1 MNLRKKLI
9 PNFEKIGGVV
19 MEVKLINKE
28 ECKEFFKLWGEF
40 ACACYNTDKKYA
52 ERVGK
57 SCFESGHYSGSRAFS
72 FIFEVKGISRACYD
86 EKTEILTNEGWKLFK
101 DIKEKEV
108 VATLNKDTEKVE
120 FNEINEIIK
129 YYYDG
134 VMDKYKSDNLDLLV
148 TPNHKMFV
156 KKYDVRKEAEW
167 ELIPSNELKLGRY
180 RMTKSFNY
188 DNEVD
193 KYIIIK
199 GYEYDRKVKNGKYVT
214 KYSDDL
220 TFDRKIFYQFLAW
233 YISDGSIYYSSKEN
247 KYVINISQTQCE
259 ENIKN
264 KTVER
269 IMYLIKKMGFNCN
282 YDGRTIRFN
291 SLTLGSYLS
300 KLGNAKDKY
309 IPLDLF
315 KDFNKELAK
324 IFIDEYLKGDGH
336 IDKNGCAK
344 IFTTSKKLS
353 EQLQT
358 LIFITGDTAKVNID
372 DRRGECHICKN
383 NVIRNN
389 ICYVINISKIKNK
402 NPILKTKKHKSEVT
416 YRGNVYCVN
425 VKNHTIFVRRNGVA
439 MWCGNCSHQLVRHS
453 VGVTINQKSQRY
465 CDESYFDYVVPPK
478 IRNRPVVRKKYD
490 EFMKTINTMYRT
502 LNGMLYEIEGIQ
514 EDTRYILPNACTT
527 ELTIGFTLEAL
538 IHFCEERLCSASQW
552 EIRELA
558 SLMKE
563 EVIEVLPELKE
574 KLNSKCI
581 NLGYCP
587 ESEKRCCRRKPNKNK
602 IKIIELEEN

>member
-1 MNLRKKLI
+1 MKVELL
-9 PNFEKIGGVV
+9 
-19 MEVKLINKE
+19 NKE
-28 ECKEFFKLWGEF
+28 ECKNFFKTWGTF
-40 ACACYNTDKKYA
+40 ACTCYNTDSEYA

-57 SCFESGHYSGSRAFS
+57 SCFKTGHYSGSRSFS
-72 FIFEVKGISRACYD
+72 FVFNIKGISRACYD
-86 EKTEILTNEGWKLFK
+86 DKTEILTNEGWKLFEN
-101 DIKEKEV
+101 IKEKEI
-108 VATLNKDTEKVE
+108 VATLNRDTEKVE

-129 YYYDG
+129 YHYDG
-134 VMDKYKSDNLDLLV
+134 IMDRYKSDNLDLIV
-148 TPNHKMFV
+148 TPNHKMLV
-156 KKYDVRKEAEW
+156 KKYDVKKESEW
-167 ELIPSNELKLGRY
+167 ELIPSNELNLNRY
-180 RMTKSFNY
+180 RMTKSFDY
-188 DNEVD
+188 DNDVNE
-193 KYIIIK
+193 YITIK
-199 GYEYDRKVKNGKYVT
+199 GYKYDRKNKNGEYIT

-220 TFDRKIFYQFLAW
+220 TFDRKIFYRFLAW
-233 YISDGSIYYSSKEN
+233 YISDGSVYYSSKEN
-247 KYVINISQTQCE
+247 KYVISISQTQCE
-259 ENIKN
+259 ENVKN

-269 IMYLIKKMGFNCN
+269 IIYLIKKMGFNCN

-358 LIFITGDTAKVNID
+358 LIFISGDTAKINID
-372 DRRGECHICKN
+372 DRRGQFHIYKN
-383 NVIRNN
+383 NVIRND
-389 ICYVINISKIKNK
+389 ICYVINISKIKNR
-402 NPILKTKKHKSEVT
+402 NPILKTKKHKSEIV
-416 YRGNVYCVN
+416 YKGNVYCVN

-465 CDESYFDYVVPPK
+465 CNEDDFEYVVPP
-478 IRNRPVVRKKYD
+478 
-490 EFMKTINTMYRT
+490 
-502 LNGMLYEIEGIQ
+502 EIEKDKNILGYYENCMKHIQ
-514 EDTRYILPNACTT
+514 LMYSGLKEQLNAKGLKGESLNQDARYVLPNACTT

-558 SLMKE
+558 KAIRKE
-563 EVIEVLPELKE
+563 IIDILPELSE
-574 KLNSKCI
+574 KLNPKCI
-581 NLGYCP
+581 NLGYCT
-587 ESEKRCCRRKPNKNK
+587 ESEKRCCGIRPNKNK
-602 IKIIELEEN
+602 IKIIELEEKE